1 MDGKVIKLPHL
12 ESIVI
17 LNIPYWGG
25 GVDPW
30 NISGPS
36 NKGDIPKQSIN
47 DGLLEVFGIYSSF
60 HIAQLQVLNIFCI

>member
-30 NISGPS
+30 NIGQ
-36 NKGDIPKQSIN
+36 NKAEFPKQR
-47 DGLLEVFGIYSSF
+47 
-60 HIAQLQVLNIFCI
+60 

>member
-30 NISGPS
+30 NIGQ
-36 NKGDIPKQSIN
+36 NKGDFQKQR
-47 DGLLEVFGIYSSF
+47 
-60 HIAQLQVLNIFCI
+60 